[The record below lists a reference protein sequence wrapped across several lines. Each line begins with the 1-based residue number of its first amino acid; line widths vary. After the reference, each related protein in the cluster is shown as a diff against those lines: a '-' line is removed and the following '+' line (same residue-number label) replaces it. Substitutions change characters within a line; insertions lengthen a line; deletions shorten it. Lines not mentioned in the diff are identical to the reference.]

1 MSTKKKAKPSPGNSI
16 QNCTFNGVC
25 FDAKATETIS
35 LIATGL
41 LENAKAFSKLAE
53 VLKASNVNIEC
64 LMKVT
69 NE

>member
-1 MSTKKKAKPSPGNSI
+1 MNKKEKLVPVPTKVI
-16 QNCTFNGVC
+16 ENCTFNCVC

-41 LENAKAFSKLAE
+41 VENAKAFSKLAE